1 MEGRFTVNKQKY
13 DIIVVTPFYKRSKIL
28 DIFLKH
34 LKKLQK
40 EVNLHAILIGSR
52 SLPNEASYIMKH
64 GFEYVYA
71 PNAPLSNKW
80 NEGVKRLQNYDFKA
94 CMILGSDDII
104 STNLVKR
111 MLRCIELGIEFTGVK
126 DIYFYHYEKEEGFHW
141 GGYLKNRKGESIG
154 AGRTYS
160 KKLISK
166 LGYRLWSNDLDRNL
180 DGNVQQ
186 RLKGFTKVVTDM
198 LPDEY
203 LIDIKCN
210 ECQITGFERLSLC
223 KQNKPVEKQFFTKIL
238 ANVTQ

>member
-13 DIIVVTPFYKRSKIL
+13 DIIVVTPFYKRSEIL

-52 SLPNEASYIMKH
+52 TLPNEASYIMKH

-71 PNAPLSNKW
+71 PNTPLSNKW
-80 NEGVKRLQNYDFKA
+80 NEGIKRLQNYDFKA

-111 MLRCIELGIEFTGVK
+111 FLKVIELGIEFTGVLDAYVYNIDK
-126 DIYFYHYEKEEGFHW
+126 KEGVYW
-141 GGYLKNRKGESIG
+141 SGYTNAREGESVGI
-154 AGRTYS
+154 GRTYS

-166 LGYRLWSNDLDRNL
+166 LGYRLWSNDMNRCL

-186 RLKGFTKVVTDM
+186 RIKGCTKVITRMFD
-198 LPDEY
+198 DEY
-203 LIDIKCN
+203 LIDIKCDD
-210 ECQITGFERLSLC
+210 CQITSYDRLAASNNSKQIENGFFEEIIKSC
-223 KQNKPVEKQFFTKIL
+223 K
-238 ANVTQ
+238 